1 RAGVGGE
8 RPRRARRAR
17 SRGRVA
23 GGRAERRG
31 GARADG
37 ACGGGGPR
45 ARGGGG
51 GVGAS
56 RARGAR
62 GRAGPGPRRRLPQ
75 RRGGARRRRRRRGP
89 RGRGGVRRGG
99 DRLGRGTRGARA
111 ADRVH
116 GRGPG
121 GGGAVILEAILAHK
135 RAEIAARRAAVPEA
149 ALRARPTWAEPR
161 RGFRAALARAP
172 VPVVIAECKRAS
184 PSRGLIRVDYDPAA
198 HALSYARGGA
208 AALSVLT
215 DERFFQGSL
224 EHLAAVRAACTL
236 PCLRKDFLVDPYQV
250 AEARAWGADAVL
262 LIAAGCPP
270 ALGAKLLAAAA
281 ALELDVLV
289 EVHDEAELAWALE
302 AGTTLVGINNRD
314 LRTFRTTL

>member
-1 RAGVGGE
+1 M
-8 RPRRARRAR
+8 
-17 SRGRVA
+17 
-23 GGRAERRG
+23 
-31 GARADG
+31 
-37 ACGGGGPR
+37 
-45 ARGGGG
+45 
-51 GVGAS
+51 
-56 RARGAR
+56 
-62 GRAGPGPRRRLPQ
+62 
-75 RRGGARRRRRRRGP
+75 
-89 RGRGGVRRGG
+89 
-99 DRLGRGTRGARA
+99 
-111 ADRVH
+111 
-116 GRGPG
+116 
-121 GGGAVILEAILAHK
+121 ILEAILAHK

-215 DERFFQGSL
+215 DEHFFQGSL
-224 EHLAAVRAACTL
+224 GHLAAARAACTL

-270 ALGAKLLAAAA
+270 ALGASLLAAAA

-302 AGTTLVGINNRD
+302 AGATLVGINNRD
-314 LRTFRTTL
+314 LRTFRTTLETTERLARRVPPGVLVVAESGIATAADVARMHAAGAHAVLVGEALMGAPDPGAALAALRR